1 VVKQAEI
8 MRLRSMLVG
17 FATEKD
23 SLLKKIARLTKEN
36 EELRH
41 KCSSAQIAESTR
53 VLYVLSD
60 NINR

>member
-1 VVKQAEI
+1 MK
-8 MRLRSMLVG
+8 LRTMLVG
-17 FATEKD
+17 FATEKE
-23 SLLKKIARLTKEN
+23 SLMKKITRLTKEN

-60 NINR
+60 KINR